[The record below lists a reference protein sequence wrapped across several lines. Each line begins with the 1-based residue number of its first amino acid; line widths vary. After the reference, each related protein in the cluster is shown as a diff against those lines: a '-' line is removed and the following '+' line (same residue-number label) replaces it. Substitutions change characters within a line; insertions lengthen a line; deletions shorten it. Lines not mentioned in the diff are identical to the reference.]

1 MNTLLVL
8 LLTLSVSNMLIA
20 QSNSTNLCVNNDSI
34 VPYLEVDELPKFQS
48 QKYHTALEYIYSN
61 IQYPSEI
68 DVQGKVIVSFVV
80 TKYGKIEKVKIEK
93 KLCNEC
99 DNEVQ
104 RVLCSM
110 PKWSAG
116 KKNGKT
122 VNTLLLLIVNFK
134 LE

>member
-1 MNTLLVL
+1 MKTLLVL

-20 QSNSTNLCVNNDSI
+20 QSNSTNICVKNDSI

-80 TKYGKIEKVKIEK
+80 NKNGKIEKVKIEK

-110 PKWSAG
+110 PKWRAG
-116 KKNGKT
+116 KKNGKA
-122 VNTLLLLIVNFK
+122 VNTLLLLVVNFK
-134 LE
+134 LK